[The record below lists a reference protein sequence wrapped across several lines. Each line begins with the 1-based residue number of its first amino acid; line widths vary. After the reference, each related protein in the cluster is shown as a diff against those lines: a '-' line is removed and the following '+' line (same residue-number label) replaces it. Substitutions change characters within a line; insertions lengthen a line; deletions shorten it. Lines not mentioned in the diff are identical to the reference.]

1 MDIIDKLTS
10 LMDGLDI
17 AKLVPDLD
25 VLLGKLEPL
34 VRILILV
41 GPIAMLGLGLY
52 YFFAAPKEA
61 NYSAGYRFRY
71 AMSRVEVWRFT
82 QRLAG
87 LVYGSLGLLL
97 GLVMGLLSIRLGKL
111 AAPDMVWFALKCLLW
126 ELVPT
131 LIATLGINI
140 TVIVLYTGKGDRR
153 DFPKKNKE

>member
-126 ELVPT
+126 ELGLLAVT
-131 LIATLGINI
+131 CITIDILVAATFDK
-140 TVIVLYTGKGDRR
+140 KGDRR
-153 DFPKKNKE
+153 KKK